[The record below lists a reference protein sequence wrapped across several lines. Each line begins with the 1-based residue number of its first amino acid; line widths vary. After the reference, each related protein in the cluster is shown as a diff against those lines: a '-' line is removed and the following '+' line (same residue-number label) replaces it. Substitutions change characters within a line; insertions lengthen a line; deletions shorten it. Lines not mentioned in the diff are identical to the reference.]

1 MKVQTSVAGSA
12 NAIGAA
18 ARGSSRRTASA
29 PKARPRSTA
38 PLWLRIGGPILI
50 IVLLA
55 FVLLPVVVVTL
66 AAFNDK
72 ALLTFPPESWSLRW
86 FRRVFTYADFQD
98 GFHASMIVMLWASC
112 LALAI
117 GTGLAVAVKRMAFP
131 GKHLL
136 QAILLSPLVIPHFTV
151 GLGLLI
157 LVAQFNI
164 ERGYSIVI
172 LCHVILVLPFVLRSV
187 YVSMENL
194 DERLEQSAASLG
206 ASPVRVLFTI
216 TIPLLAPG
224 LFGGW
229 LFAAIMSFSEFTASL
244 FVTTQST
251 QTLPVAMYNYVR
263 EFADPTLAALSVVY
277 IFVTAA
283 LLIFA
288 HRFLGL
294 GRILN
299 IEDTH

>member
-1 MKVQTSVAGSA
+1 MRVQSSV
-12 NAIGAA
+12 
-18 ARGSSRRTASA
+18 
-29 PKARPRSTA
+29 
-38 PLWLRIGGPILI
+38 PLWLRIGGPIVVALI
-50 IVLLA
+50 LA
-55 FVLLPVVVVTL
+55 FILLPVVVVTL
-66 AAFNDK
+66 ASFNDK
-72 ALLTFPPESWSLRW
+72 ALLTFPPTSWSWRW
-86 FRRVFTYADFQD
+86 FERVFTYADFRD
-98 GFHASMIVMLWASC
+98 GFHASMIVMGWASI
-112 LALAI
+112 LALVI
-117 GTGLAVAVKRMAFP
+117 GTGLAVAVKRMEFP
-131 GKHLL
+131 GKNIL

-157 LVAQFNI
+157 LVAQFDI
-164 ERGYSIVI
+164 QRGYGIVI

-216 TIPLLAPG
+216 TVPLLAPG

-277 IFVTAA
+277 IALTAA

-288 HRFLGL
+288 NRFLGL

-299 IEDTH
+299 IEDNNR